1 MERHER
7 QAKRM
12 ETIVRESKPIELEG
26 VVKSQSD
33 NTKWDGLENLDVG
46 SKFLMFEKR
55 EEEKSSDRYGIM
67 EKLKRLQAGEEVADL
82 LAEIDDEMGV
92 SEEEEEEDPDD
103 YGLTE
108 VQKKAI
114 HAEKLFNEKSKKY

>member
-55 EEEKSSDRYGIM
+55 EEEKSLQKMVKVILNFMDLAPKKQMKNTM
-67 EKLKRLQAGEEVADL
+67 ED
-82 LAEIDDEMGV
+82 
-92 SEEEEEEDPDD
+92 
-103 YGLTE
+103 
-108 VQKKAI
+108 
-114 HAEKLFNEKSKKY
+114 